1 MLSILSKT
9 ITHQIK
15 FRNMKTQTIQPTN
28 AFFVDTDNTSTQKE
42 SISKSTISNRIVLT
56 ATMLLLLS
64 GAALVYFLQP
74 DFYNFNQSRFNS
86 PLGLAFLAVTI
97 SLLLLTGSSVEPS
110 LQDVLCTFRE
120 PARASFLRFRSSQ
133 ILSSAAPTLLC
144 R

>member
-1 MLSILSKT
+1 
-9 ITHQIK
+9 
-15 FRNMKTQTIQPTN
+15 MKTQTIQPTN

-74 DFYNFNQSRFNS
+74 DFYNFNQSRINS

-97 SLLLLTGSSVEPS
+97 SLLLFKISFCFTMYI
-110 LQDVLCTFRE
+110 CTFNTN
-120 PARASFLRFRSSQ
+120 L
-133 ILSSAAPTLLC
+133 LSL
-144 R
+144 